1 MARPTTLSAAAGAVS
16 WEKQHADLR
25 VALLG
30 RMHDTLVRLWD
41 RDEIDD
47 SVLQQVQAVLDLERV
62 AVDRHRATP

>member
-1 MARPTTLSAAAGAVS
+1 
-16 WEKQHADLR
+16 
-25 VALLG
+25 
-30 RMHDTLVRLWD
+30 VRLWD